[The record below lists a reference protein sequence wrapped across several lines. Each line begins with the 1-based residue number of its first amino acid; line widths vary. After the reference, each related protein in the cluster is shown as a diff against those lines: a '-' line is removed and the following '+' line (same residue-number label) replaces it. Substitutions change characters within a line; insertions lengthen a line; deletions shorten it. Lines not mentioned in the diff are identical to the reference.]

1 MNIHKPKQHHVWR
14 PRMSSDSEFNPFVR
28 STQPEASLDH
38 RTLEEDIEELTQDSD
53 SESESEPS
61 NPASS

>member
-28 STQPEASLDH
+28 STQPEASLTTAH
-38 RTLEEDIEELTQDSD
+38 SKKISR
-53 SESESEPS
+53 
-61 NPASS
+61 N